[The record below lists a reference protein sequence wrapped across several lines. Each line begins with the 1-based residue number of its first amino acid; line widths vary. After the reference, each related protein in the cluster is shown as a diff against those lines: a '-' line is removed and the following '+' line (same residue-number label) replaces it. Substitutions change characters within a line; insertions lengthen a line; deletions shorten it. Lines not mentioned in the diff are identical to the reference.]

1 MLQALMNGS
10 RPATRSLHL
19 ARWSRRLF
27 FLCAVAA
34 WSAKSLF
41 LAQAPAQVQPPAQT
55 KSVSKAEAAA
65 TKGSTA
71 GNLAFEVAFPS
82 FLKKQPISARVYVM
96 SSQGASRAEPRFGPN
111 WFRPEPLFALDVKDW
126 KEGQPVVID
135 STALGYPGPLDSLEA
150 GEYHFQAVVRLNPD
164 THNIGTGEGNAYG
177 PVVDVK
183 VDPKE
188 ATAIKLEVDRLVP
201 PRAFRETDRIKLAEL
216 ESPLLSAFHHR
227 PTKHRAAVILP
238 AAKVDGKLP
247 TVYIIPGFG
256 GDHHRAGM
264 VAAGGRVGFAKDL
277 IRVVLDPDCG
287 TGHHVFADSAT
298 NGPRGKALI
307 EEFIPYLEKTFPMVS
322 DPRARLLNGHS
333 SGGWSSLWL
342 QVTYPDFFGGTWST
356 SPDPADFR
364 DFQRVDIY
372 APGENMYRDAKGERR
387 PIARMGSRP
396 VIFYDSFSKLEEVMG
411 PGGQL
416 GSFEAVFSPLAA
428 DGRPRKLWNRATGAI
443 DPQVAKAWEAYDI
456 RLVVERNWPALGPK
470 LAGKIHVITGGM
482 DTFYLEGP
490 AQLLKESLAKLK
502 SDAEVEIIPGRD
514 HGSVLDAKLAE
525 RIDREMK
532 GAVATFL
539 EAK

>member
-1 MLQALMNGS
+1 MLQTLMNS
-10 RPATRSLHL
+10 VRPTSSGFHF
-19 ARWSRRLF
+19 ARLSRRLL
-27 FLCAVAA
+27 FLCALAA
-34 WSAKSLF
+34 WPAESLL
-41 LAQAPAQVQPPAQT
+41 LAQVRAQVQPQT
-55 KSVSKAEAAA
+55 ESSAKQESAARKS
-65 TKGSTA
+65 TTA

-82 FLKKQPISARVYVM
+82 FLKKQSISARVYVM
-96 SSQGASRAEPRFGPN
+96 TGQGNSRAEPRFGPN
-111 WFRPEPLFALDVKDW
+111 WFRPQPFFARDVKDW

-135 STALGYPGPLDSLEA
+135 STALGYPGPLDSLEP

-164 THNIGTGEGNAYG
+164 THSIGTGEGNAYG

-183 VDPKE
+183 LDLRE
-188 ATAIKLEVDRLVP
+188 TATIKLEVDKLVP

-227 PTKHRAAVILP
+227 PIKHRAAVILP
-238 AAKVDGKLP
+238 AAKVDHELP
-247 TVYIIPGFG
+247 AVYIIPGFG
-256 GDHHRAGM
+256 GDHHMAGIFT
-264 VAAGGRVGFAKDL
+264 ASGRMGFAQDL

-307 EEFIPYLEKTFPMVS
+307 EEFIPYLEKAFPMVS

-333 SGGWSSLWL
+333 SGGWTSLWL

-356 SPDPADFR
+356 SPDPVDFR

-372 APGENMYRDAKGERR
+372 ATGENMYRGAKGDRR
-387 PIARMGSRP
+387 PIARMGGRP
-396 VIFYDSFSKLEEVMG
+396 VIFYDSFSRMEEVMG

-416 GSFEAVFSPLAA
+416 GSFEAVFSPLAP
-428 DGRPRKLWNRATGAI
+428 DGKPRKLWNRATGAI

-456 RLVVERNWPALGPK
+456 RLIVEQNWPALGPK

-482 DTFYLEGP
+482 DTFYLEGA

-502 SDAEVEIIPGRD
+502 SDAVVEIIPGRD
-514 HGSVLDAKLAE
+514 HGSILDAKLAE

-532 GAVATFL
+532 SAVASFL